1 MKTTF
6 QNILHKIEE
15 YSTIIIHRH
24 QKPDPDA
31 LGSQNGLKEIL
42 KTNFPEK
49 QIFAVGYDEPTL
61 SYLAKMDAIEDKTYD
76 NALVI
81 VTDTSNIARIDD
93 NRYTSGKYLIKIDH
107 HPNDT
112 PYGDLLYVDTNASS
126 ASEIITEFAL
136 EMGLAIT
143 DKAAHLLYAGIA
155 GDTGRFLYPSTT
167 SKTLQFAA
175 HLRTYN
181 FDFGSLMRQMDS
193 FSLKTAKLQAYILEN
208 MEIHETG
215 AARIFL
221 TQDILKK
228 FDITEAETSSIT
240 GIPGQI
246 DITQSWAIFIEQNDG
261 SYRVRLRSKYK
272 PINYIAKRHNGGGH
286 PLASGAISKSEKE
299 HDQIFQELINNL
311 V

>member
-1 MKTTF
+1 MNTTF

-61 SYLAKMDAIEDKTYD
+61 SYLATMDIIDDKTYD

-81 VTDTSNIARIDD
+81 VTDTSNTARIDD

-112 PYGDLLYVDTNASS
+112 PYGNLLYVDTNASS

-136 EMGLAIT
+136 DTGLIIS
-143 DKAAHLLYAGIA
+143 DKAARLLYAGIT

-167 SKTLQFAA
+167 SKTLKLAA

-193 FSLKTAKLQAYILEN
+193 FSLKAAKLQAYILEN
-208 MEIHETG
+208 TELHETG

-272 PINYIAKRHNGGGH
+272 PINHIAKRHNGGGH
-286 PLASGAISKSEKE
+286 PLASGAISNSQKE
-299 HDQIFQELINNL
+299 HNQIFQELINNL